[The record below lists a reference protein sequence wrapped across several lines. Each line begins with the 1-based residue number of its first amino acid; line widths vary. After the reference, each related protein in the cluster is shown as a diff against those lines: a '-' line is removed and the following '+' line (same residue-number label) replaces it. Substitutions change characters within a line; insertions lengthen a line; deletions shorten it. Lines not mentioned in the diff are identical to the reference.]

1 MHYQNTIKDISR
13 KIAMLDAEALAVE
26 LGGAANCA
34 GHQTPEEIAYAVARL
49 LAEQLR
55 RTHRLGKITKRD
67 AGAILASHG
76 ASELTI
82 ERHAYRI
89 ARRIR
94 SYRIELGSWGAA
106 L

>member
-1 MHYQNTIKDISR
+1 MHYPNTIKDISR
-13 KIAMLDAEALAVE
+13 KIAMLDTNAAGVDPTGDAA
-26 LGGAANCA
+26 GA
-34 GHQTPEEIAYAVARL
+34 GYQTPEEIAHAVARL

-55 RTHRLGKITKRD
+55 HTHRLGKITKRD

-76 ASELTI
+76 ASVLTI
-82 ERHAYRI
+82 ERHAHRI

-94 SYRIELGSWGAA
+94 SYRIELGTWGAT